1 MENLIEMDDLG
12 VPLFLEPA
20 PRVSFPPWFIHVTG
34 IPVLVV
40 CKSSAVIRRH
50 RHRDITSL
58 VLEIPRL
65 SASQGNPSVAVRE
78 CLLWVSS
85 ELCSQ
90 KTAVSKKNKRCT
102 NPSKIEWDL
111 TNGPLSKLLE
121 LLDTQVEGS
130 VQWVL
135 LEISWNQTKP
145 PNKKK
150 LLKKNHGF
158 RFLPKVRL
166 FGVKM
171 VSGEACCPF
180 CFFFVAP

>member
-1 MENLIEMDDLG
+1 MFGKNRVPQNGWFIMENLIKMDDLG
-12 VPLFLEPA
+12 VPLFLEPP
-20 PRVSFPPWFIHVTG
+20 PRVSFPPRSFMSLG
-34 IPVLVV
+34 SLSSLFAF

-90 KTAVSKKNKRCT
+90 KTAVKKKNKRCT

-145 PNKKK
+145 PKKK
-150 LLKKNHGF
+150 TPEKKSW
-158 RFLPKVRL
+158 LS
-166 FGVKM
+166 
-171 VSGEACCPF
+171 VSP
-180 CFFFVAP
+180 